1 MQIPFL
7 DVGGDGPILH
17 FAHPNAYPPEC
28 FRQFL
33 APLSEQYHVFA
44 GIQRPLWANQ
54 KPEELADWQVLVDDM
69 ICLFE
74 QQGWQNVIGVGH
86 SLGAAVT
93 MLTAVRHPEFFSK
106 LALLDPVF
114 LAPSLLQAAAQIPD
128 AATQNPYVQGAL
140 NRRNLWTDKKA
151 AFTHYRRKRVFNRWS
166 DAALWDYV
174 NNAIVPD
181 GSGDVTLRYKREW
194 EARFYS
200 LLLQQGGAVWE
211 ALPDVR
217 QPTLAVRALETDT
230 LIPEG
235 WQLWQE
241 LQPGATFIEAPDV
254 SHLLIMERPLAM
266 AQLVLDW
273 LAEG

>member
-1 MQIPFL
+1 VQIPFL
-7 DVGGDGPILH
+7 DFGGNGPILH

-33 APLSEQYHVFA
+33 APLTEQYHVFA
-44 GIQRPLWANQ
+44 VVQRPLWTDQ
-54 KPEELADWQVLVDDM
+54 KPEELADWRVLVDDL

-93 MLTAVRHPEFFSK
+93 MLTAVRRPEFFSK

-114 LAPSLLQAAAQIPD
+114 LGPSLLQAAAQIPD

-140 NRRNLWTDKKA
+140 KRRNRWADKQA
-151 AFTHYRRKRVFNRWS
+151 AFTHYRRKHVFSRWS
-166 DAALWDYV
+166 DATLWDYV
-174 NNAIVPD
+174 NNAIGPD
-181 GSGDVTLRYKREW
+181 GSGNVTLRYKREW

-200 LLLQQGGAVWE
+200 LLLQQGGAVWQ
-211 ALPDVR
+211 ALPDVS
-217 QPTLAVRALETDT
+217 QPTLAVRATETDT
-230 LIPEG
+230 LFPEG

-241 LQPGATFIEAPDV
+241 LQPGATFIEAPNV
-254 SHLLIMERPLAM
+254 SHMLIMERPLAM

-273 LAEG
+273 LADN